1 MKILV
6 RKLARE
12 TSESSLKAAFEQF
25 GAVQSCN
32 VVMDKNSG
40 ESKGFA
46 FIEMPKVG
54 EAKIA
59 ISTLNDSEFEGS
71 KLRVKKADVAPSK
84 ESNRDSNE

>member
-46 FIEMPKVG
+46 FVEMPKV
-54 EAKIA
+54 A
-59 ISTLNDSEFEGS
+59 ISMLNDSEFEGS
-71 KLRVKKADVAPSK
+71 KLRVKKADIAANK
-84 ESNRDSNE
+84 QSNTDNDE

>member
-46 FIEMPKVG
+46 FVEMPKVG
-54 EAKIA
+54 EAKVA
-59 ISTLNDSEFEGS
+59 ISMLNDSEFEGS
-71 KLRVKKADVAPSK
+71 KLRVKKADIAANK
-84 ESNRDSNE
+84 QSNTDNDE